1 MMNALSKFYR
11 MSYRSPVIAALGII
25 VGAVATW
32 TMLEASSRQEE
43 ALRRRMEPVVYVTST
58 LIKASADGVL
68 LRVGPGEKLRECEYL
83 GIQGFLR
90 QEDGFLAEVSAVRV
104 DTPELRQTKPVGRF
118 ADFGQWMLY
127 PYIIGADR
135 AYLFVNHDC
144 NGYTKVS
151 TIADVEIPSH

>member
-1 MMNALSKFYR
+1 MNKVLLFID
-11 MSYRSPVIAALGII
+11 MSYRSPIMTALGII
-25 VGAVATW
+25 AGAVTTW
-32 TMLEASSRQEE
+32 TMMEASSWREE
-43 ALRRRMEPVVYVTST
+43 ALRRRAEPVVHVTST
-58 LIKASADGVL
+58 LIKASTDGVL

-90 QEDGFLAEVSAVRV
+90 QEDGFLAEVSATRV
-104 DTPELRQTKPVGRF
+104 DTPELKQTKPVGKF
-118 ADFGQWMLY
+118 ADFGIWKLY
-127 PYIIGADR
+127 PSINGADR